1 MAKDMPQEGAPQP
14 IPALPPGMADIKNQ
28 SVDEVLAEMNRVPL
42 FMTTLDETDGAGGE
56 NVALEAMKALAYEGT
71 KAEIAENFR
80 QQGNECARA
89 KQWGDAK
96 EFYDKAIGALKAPKK
111 APEPEAAGVP
121 EWEGERVVDV
131 TEEVE
136 VDEEEEARKEKA
148 IEEACYVNRA
158 LCNLEKKNYRS
169 CNQDCASTLRLNPS
183 NVKAF
188 YRSGTACLAL
198 DKLPE
203 ATDACSRGLEL
214 DPSNAPLKALQTK
227 ITARKAYIESIEKAR
242 QEREAKAASERATLA
257 LALKAR
263 GIKTRTTEQA
273 PDLEDAS
280 IKLENPMDPSSTLT
294 FPVILL
300 YPSHGQSD
308 FVKAFSEFDTIT
320 QHLDYIFPLPWDES
334 KEYSPD
340 GVEAYMETLN
350 GGLMKV
356 GKKMKL
362 HKILGSGKC
371 DIADG
376 LVRINIVPKGRAEDF
391 IATRNKQKG
400 QS

>member
-1 MAKDMPQEGAPQP
+1 MAKDVPQNGASQP
-14 IPALPPGMADIKNQ
+14 VPALPPGMAAIKNQ
-28 SVDEVLAEMNRVPL
+28 SVDQVIADMNRIPL

-56 NVALEAMKALAYEGT
+56 NIALEAMKALAYEGT

-89 KQWGDAK
+89 KQWGDAR

-111 APEPEAAGVP
+111 EPEDEEKVEGVP
-121 EWEGERVVDV
+121 EWVGERVVDV
-131 TEEVE
+131 TDEVV
-136 VDEEEEARKEKA
+136 VDEEEEGRKEKA

-158 LCNLEKKNYRS
+158 LCNLEKN
-169 CNQDCASTLRLNPS
+169 
-183 NVKAF
+183 
-188 YRSGTACLAL
+188 
-198 DKLPE
+198 KLPE
-203 ATDACSRGLEL
+203 AADACTRGLAL
-214 DPSNAPLKALQTK
+214 DPSNASLETLQTK
-227 ITARKAYIESIEKAR
+227 ITSRKSYIEGVEKAR
-242 QEREAKAASERATLA
+242 REREEKIASERATLA

-263 GIKTRTTEQA
+263 GIKTRTTKQA

-280 IKLENPMDPSSTLT
+280 IKLENVMDPSSTLT

-320 QHLDYIFPLPWDES
+320 MHLDYIFPLPWDEG
-334 KEYSPD
+334 KEYSVD
-340 GVEAYMETLN
+340 GVEAYMETIA

-371 DIADG
+371 DVADG
-376 LVRINIVPKGRAEDF
+376 LVRMNIVPKGRAEEF
-391 IATRNKQKG
+391 SRKSN
-400 QS
+400 SSNR